1 MNTGDRMDS
10 IRLLRTRAGWSQREL
25 AERLGVD
32 RTAVVKYESGSGEP
46 SLRLAIRM
54 ADLFGVSMDEL
65 LGRKTPDPSSRPE
78 PENPLL
84 HPGRTQAAASPQ
96 PSASSVG
103 RAAQNAGLPAHDA
116 APSPAQPAAPR
127 PEDGDPQLL
136 LLLHELRGLEP
147 AARQRVADFM
157 AGMRAQRDVEKLR

>member
-84 HPGRTQAAASPQ
+84 HPGRAQTAASAP
-96 PSASSVG
+96 PAASSAG
-103 RAAQNAGLPAHDA
+103 RAAQNAGGPAHDA

-127 PEDGDPQLL
+127 PEDGNPQLL